1 MPRTLTAAALAV
13 AGGIVGAAL
22 ALGIARAAGWL
33 DSDTKTVVVRPVQ
46 QVQPAPAAVKP
57 AQTRVPL
64 LFDAQRIYAR
74 RSPGVVTIYSS
85 FPSGVQGQG
94 SGFVVS
100 RKGYVLTNA
109 HVVTTAPQ
117 QPVARANELYV
128 EFSDGD
134 RVKGTISGYDLFSDV
149 GLVKVDPKQH
159 RLTPLPLGDSS
170 KVVVGEPVATIGSP
184 FGNENSLSVGVV
196 SAKGRSISSITS
208 EYQLVDAIQTDAAIN
223 HGTSG
228 GPLVDAD
235 GRVLGISAQI
245 RSSSGEGEGV
255 GFAVPINTAKRSLQ
269 QLVRHGRVSYAYVG
283 IKTDDLTPSLAK
295 YLHDQVSYG
304 ALITCVT
311 SDGPGADAGLHGG
324 TNHTLFEGSEIVGGG
339 DVVVAIDGHPVR
351 SGQDVVRLIGQRLA
365 PGDTAV
371 FTIVRSGGR
380 KRISIKLAERPAQP
394 SQDCA

>member
-1 MPRTLTAAALAV
+1 MTRPLGAVAIAAV
-13 AGGIVGAAL
+13 AGIAGAAL
-22 ALGIARAAGWL
+22 ALGVARGAGWL
-33 DSDTKTVVVRPVQ
+33 DSGEDTVVVRTVQ
-46 QVQPAPAAVKP
+46 EAQPAPAAVKP
-57 AQTRVPL
+57 SMARIPL

-85 FPSGVQGQG
+85 FPNGVQGQG

-117 QPVARANELYV
+117 QPVARADELYV
-128 EFSDGD
+128 EFADGD
-134 RVKGTISGYDLFSDV
+134 RVKGRIAGYDLFSDV
-149 GLVKVDPKQH
+149 GLVKVDPGDH

-228 GPLVDAD
+228 GPLVDAE
-235 GRVLGISAQI
+235 GRVIGISAQI
-245 RSSSGEGEGV
+245 RSSTGQGEGV
-255 GFAVPINTAKRSLQ
+255 GFAVPINTARRSLQ
-269 QLVRHGRVSYAYVG
+269 QLIRHGRVSYAYVG
-283 IKTDDLTPSLAK
+283 ITTDDLTPSLAK
-295 YLHDQVSYG
+295 FLHDPVSYG
-304 ALITCVT
+304 ALITCVKHD
-311 SDGPGADAGLHGG
+311 SPGADAGLRGG
-324 TNHTLFEGSEIVGGG
+324 SDSALFEGGEVVGGG
-339 DVVVAIDGHPVR
+339 DVVVAIDGQAVR
-351 SGQDVVRLIGQRLA
+351 SGQDVVRLIGQRLR

-371 FTIVRSGGR
+371 FTIVRTGERRRVSV
-380 KRISIKLAERPAQP
+380 KLTERPTQP
-394 SQDCA
+394 SRECA